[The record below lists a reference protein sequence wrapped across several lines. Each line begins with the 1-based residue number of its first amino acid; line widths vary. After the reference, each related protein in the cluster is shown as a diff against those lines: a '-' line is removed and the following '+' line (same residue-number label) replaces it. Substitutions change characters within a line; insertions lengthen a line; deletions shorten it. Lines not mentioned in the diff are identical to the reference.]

1 MKKNLILGSLI
12 VTSVMQAASPALANK
27 ETIGNIIGGVIGGAV
42 GSQIGKGNGNKAAII
57 IGAIAGTM
65 IGGKVGKD
73 LDEADRR
80 ALVDAQNRALRD
92 QLGRRNDWDGRSHGS
107 RTGARGSFTSTREG
121 YNSRTGEYCR
131 EYTSVISTRSGTET
145 TRGIACSRRDGSWY
159 EVRETEVRFNNP
171 GHGGGGH
178 GGQRPPQYPQP
189 GYPQQP
195 TYPSQPSYP
204 QPPAPPTRPAPPS
217 QGRYEGTVQLN
228 QVTRRS
234 GGEWFRITF
243 NRPVSLSAVEVRAL
257 SHGVKLHEAV
267 AHTVNGSQL
276 RLHEFSPTGNFYAGQ
291 SVISSNSLN
300 YGGGRDI
307 IQVIDIRAESMGGY
321 ADLLVRVM
329 SNSDY
334 PSMSVTRY

>member
-27 ETIGNIIGGVIGGAV
+27 ETIGNIIGGVIGGAI

-92 QLGRRNDWDGRSHGS
+92 QLGRRNDWDGRNYGS

-121 YNSRTGEYCR
+121 YNARTGEYCR
-131 EYTSVISTRSGTET
+131 EYTSVITTRSGTET

-159 EVRETEVRFNNP
+159 EVQEREVSFNRGNQ
-171 GHGGGGH
+171 

-228 QVTRRS
+228 QVTRKT
-234 GGEWFRITF
+234 GGEWFRITLH
-243 NRPVSLSAVEVRAL
+243 RPISLSSLEVRAL
-257 SHGVKLHEAV
+257 VHGAKLHEAV
-267 AHTVNGSQL
+267 AYTGNGSQI
-276 RLHEFSPTGNFYAGQ
+276 RIREFSPTGNFYAGQ
-291 SVISSNSLN
+291 SVMAGSLN
-300 YGGGRDI
+300 SGRDV